1 MNIVHEHKLHF
12 FLNVNVKKTNRN
24 LAKWSLLVVTLQ
36 WEELKG
42 GFEQL
47 EYLRG
52 IIKDHFNVEMEGGH

>member
-1 MNIVHEHKLHF
+1 M
-12 FLNVNVKKTNRN
+12 T
-24 LAKWSLLVVTLQ
+24 KWSLLIVTLQ

-52 IIKDHFNVEMEGGH
+52 IIKDHFHEGSFNVEMEDGH